1 MKTAILF
8 DLGGTL
14 AEYYD
19 RSQTAAVLDEA
30 LAEVQKFLEE
40 ASLLGAAPE
49 AALQQMHSER
59 EAGDY
64 RVRPLV
70 ERLMRVFEL
79 DGLDPSGN
87 LALEMCRRFLR
98 PIFARGRCYED
109 TLPVLRKLRSRG
121 LKTAIVSNTPWG
133 SPGAL
138 WREELARLGLSDL
151 VDAAVFCTDVGWRK
165 PARQIFDFALERLH
179 ATPQESLFVGDHPVW
194 DIAGARGAGIDALL
208 IDRYGNVQGE
218 EPVIHNLYELAN
230 GLCWIPAQNYGK
242 RRL

>member
-19 RSQTAAVLDEA
+19 HSETAAVLSEA
-30 LAEVQKFLEE
+30 LAEVQEFLGENG
-40 ASLLGAAPE
+40 LLTAAPE
-49 AALQQMHSER
+49 AALHQMRSER

-64 RVRPLV
+64 RVRPLI
-70 ERLMRVFEL
+70 ERLTRVFGL
-79 DGLDPSGN
+79 DGLEPSGD
-87 LALEMCRRFLR
+87 LALAMCRRFLR

-109 TLPVLRKLRSRG
+109 TLPVLRELRSRG
-121 LKTAIVSNTPWG
+121 FKTAIVSNTPWG

-138 WREELARLGLSDL
+138 WREELVRLGLSDL

-165 PARQIFDFALERLH
+165 PARRIFAFALETLH
-179 ATPQESLFVGDHPVW
+179 AAPHESLFVGDHPEW

-208 IDRYGNVQGE
+208 IDRYGNLQGAD
-218 EPVIHNLYELAN
+218 ELAIRNLHELIN
-230 GLCWIPAQNYGK
+230 GLF
-242 RRL
+242 L